1 MRSKSD
7 KTTAITTD
15 RSVINHEFLVTADTN
30 VIGIYRRDG
39 KLSIYLESADKIAK
53 YEIDRGD
60 SFNTKIL
67 PDTLAASWTKE
78 ELVRNVAHMEMI
90 RGLRRTSDDVNE
102 IQVTSDELQH
112 FQGVL
117 AVGATDSQ
125 TESEVNKVL
134 QDALGE
140 LTQHVDMHYRPSQ
153 QMSYCN
159 IM

>member
-7 KTTAITTD
+7 KTAAITTD
-15 RSVINHEFLVTADTN
+15 RSVINHEFLVTADTA
-30 VIGIYRRDG
+30 VIGIYRKDG
-39 KLSIYLESADKIAK
+39 KLSIYLESKDKITK

-60 SFNTKIL
+60 SFNTKLL
-67 PDTLAASWTKE
+67 PDTLAASWTNE
-78 ELVRNVAHMEMI
+78 TLVRNVDCATMI
-90 RGLRRTSDDVNE
+90 RGLRRSSDARNE
-102 IQVTSDELQH
+102 LQVTSDELQH

-117 AVGATDSQ
+117 TVDATDFQ
-125 TESEVNKVL
+125 TEDDVNKVL

-140 LTQHVDMHYRPSQ
+140 LTQHVDMQYRPSQ

>member
-1 MRSKSD
+1 M
-7 KTTAITTD
+7 
-15 RSVINHEFLVTADTN
+15 
-30 VIGIYRRDG
+30 
-39 KLSIYLESADKIAK
+39 
-53 YEIDRGD
+53 
-60 SFNTKIL
+60 
-67 PDTLAASWTKE
+67 
-78 ELVRNVAHMEMI
+78 VAHMEMI

-117 AVGATDSQ
+117 AVGATEFQ
-125 TESEVNKVL
+125 TESDIDKVL

-140 LTQHVDMHYRPSQ
+140 LTQHVDMEYRPSK